1 MRDDNV
7 YLEDIIGSIE
17 IIFQYLDDKTELDFE
32 QSTLIQDA
40 VFRRFEIMGEASSK
54 ISESFKNQ
62 HPDIE
67 WKLMKLMRN
76 KLIHEYFGISNS
88 TIYNTIQQDLS
99 PLLAKLKA
107 ILN

>member
-1 MRDDNV
+1 
-7 YLEDIIGSIE
+7 
-17 IIFQYLDDKTELDFE
+17 
-32 QSTLIQDA
+32 
-40 VFRRFEIMGEASSK
+40 MGEASSK

-67 WKLMKLMRN
+67 WKLIKLMRN